1 MRKHLLAVLIA
12 IRAAFRARAAV
23 KPRKPDSGPSW
34 A

>member
-12 IRAAFRARAAV
+12 IRAVFRARAVV
-23 KPRKPDSGPSW
+23 KSRTAESEPSW